1 MFRLHQPYKPAGD
14 QPKAI
19 EQLTRLIERGNKHQ
33 TLLGVTGS
41 GKTFT
46 MANIIANLGRPALVI
61 SHNKTLAAQLYQ
73 EFKTFFPKNAIHYFV
88 SYYDYYQ
95 PEAYIPQT
103 DTYIEKD
110 ARINDFID
118 AMRHATTA
126 TALTRNDF
134 VIVASVSCIYGI
146 GNPQEYQRAAFEIKT
161 GNRIPQ
167 KQFLKKLAELRYE
180 RNDIDPRAGTFRVR
194 GDIGEIAA
202 PAGNEIIVVEWE
214 GNAIDCISIKPF
226 GLLRNVSFDGN
237 HHKQSVGHYRIF
249 PAKHFVTPQ
258 EKLELALSN
267 IEMELQTRAVELKK
281 HNKLLEARRLLQR
294 TRFDIAMLREM
305 GFIHGIENYSRHLS
319 FRKPG
324 EPPYTLLDYLPSDF
338 VTFIDESHMSIPQI
352 RGMYAGDRARK
363 LTLIEYGFRLPSA
376 LDNRPLRFEEFN
388 KKIGQ
393 VVYVSAT
400 PGEYELEKSATKSLD
415 DIRLRRAQSRP
426 PSGERFS
433 FSACDSACGGDLA
446 RKPAKSSLNRMSS
459 SGEKNA
465 VVEQLIRP
473 TGLLDPHVEIRS
485 TDNQMNNIVHEVQKR
500 ITKKERVIITTLT
513 KRMAEDLAEYLK
525 EKNIRT
531 EYLHSDIKTI
541 ERTKILTELRKGVY
555 DVIVGINLLREG
567 IDLPE
572 VSLVIILDADKEGF
586 LRNAQTLIQTI
597 GRAARHTE
605 GTVLM
610 YADTTTDSMKKAI
623 EETERRRYI
632 QQAYNKKHGIAPK
645 PIKREIN
652 ENIFGV
658 EAHTQSPHHLAVR
671 PPSSIKDTKMRELLK
686 KEYTAEMLQAATMLD
701 FEKAAELRDLIKK
714 L

>member
-1 MFRLHQPYKPAGD
+1 MFHLHQPFKPTGD

-19 EQLTRLIERGNKHQ
+19 EQLTRLMKSGNKHQ
-33 TLLGVTGS
+33 ALLGVTGS

-46 MANIIANLGRPALVI
+46 MAYVIANLGRPALVI

-73 EFKTFFPKNAIHYFV
+73 EFKTFFPENAVHYFV

-95 PEAYIPQT
+95 PEAYVPQT

-126 TALTRNDF
+126 TALTRDDF

-146 GNPQEYQRAAFEIKT
+146 GDPREYQRAAFEIKT
-161 GNRIPQ
+161 GDYIPQ

-180 RNDIDPRAGTFRVR
+180 RNDIDPRAGTFRAR
-194 GDIGEIAA
+194 GDNVEIAA
-202 PAGNEIIVVEWE
+202 PAGNEMVAVEWD
-214 GNAIDCISIKPF
+214 GNTINCISVKPF
-226 GLLRNVSFDGN
+226 GLLQKIAFNEGLP
-237 HHKQSVGHYRIF
+237 KQSTKIYRVF

-258 EKLELALSN
+258 EKLNLALAN
-267 IEMELQTRAVELKK
+267 IETELKIRTAELKK
-281 HNKLLEARRLLQR
+281 QNKLLEAQRLSQR
-294 TRFDIAMLREM
+294 TRFDIKMLRET

-319 FRKPG
+319 FRKEG
-324 EPPYTLLDYLPSDF
+324 EPPYTLLDYLPKDF
-338 VTFIDESHMSIPQI
+338 VTLIDESHMAIPQI

-363 LTLIEYGFRLPSA
+363 QTLIEYGFRLPSA

-393 VVYVSAT
+393 AVYVSAT
-400 PGEYELEKSATKSLD
+400 PAEYEIEKSGRS
-415 DIRLRRAQSRP
+415 
-426 PSGERFS
+426 
-433 FSACDSACGGDLA
+433 
-446 RKPAKSSLNRMSS
+446 
-459 SGEKNA
+459 

-473 TGLLDPHVEIRS
+473 TGLIDPRVEIRG
-485 TDNQMNNIVHEVQKR
+485 TEHQMDDVIQEIRWRVNR
-500 ITKKERVIITTLT
+500 KERVIITTLT

-525 EKNIRT
+525 EQKIRT

-541 ERTKILTELRKGVY
+541 ERTKILTDLRRGAY

-586 LRNAQTLIQTI
+586 LRNARTLIQTI

-610 YADTTTDSMKKAI
+610 YADTVTASMKQAM
-623 EETERRRYI
+623 EETERRRKI
-632 QQAYNKKHGIAPK
+632 QQEYNKDHGIVPR
-645 PIKREIN
+645 PIKRGIN
-652 ENIFGV
+652 ENIFGN
-658 EAHTQSPHHLAVR
+658 ENAASSPPHVAVG
-671 PPSSIKDTKMRELLK
+671 PLSGIKEIKMRELLK
-686 KEYTAEMLQAATMLD
+686 KEYTEEMLKAAKALD
-701 FEKAAELRDLIKK
+701 FERAAELRDAIKNVD
-714 L
+714 